1 MSYDSRTEVMGRDPV
16 GPLLFRFSIPSI
28 IGLLANALYNI
39 VDRMFIGRIVGSHG
53 LTAVTV
59 AFPFFALA
67 ITLGILVSVGASSLV
82 SRSLG
87 RREMELSENVLSN
100 AFVLAIIAGFSLALS
115 GLFFGKHF
123 LRLFG
128 ASENVLGE
136 ALVYLRIIA
145 LGMPFL
151 LVNFVLNGLIRAE
164 GAPRWA
170 MGTMLIGTLTNI
182 FLDWLFIA
190 RMGWGVRGAAWG
202 TAIAQ
207 AAAIF
212 WVFLFY
218 ARHSTLKIR
227 ARLLPLQKRIVLPIV
242 KVGISPGL
250 LELSFV
256 TLLVLLNRIMGSL
269 GGDIAISAV
278 GIFFSLD
285 TLFYLPALGIGDG
298 AQPLIGFNYGAGRM
312 DRVRKIVMLA
322 IAFAAGIFTFFW
334 AVAEVFP
341 VFLVGLFSR
350 GDPRLTSMAV
360 RGLRLGYML
369 LPLASLFVVTS
380 YTFQAIGKAR
390 ATFILQVVRQVVLFF
405 PMLIIL
411 PRFIGIDGAW
421 LSFPFMDASGFL
433 LALWMLGA
441 EMKRWENPLG
451 HHKKG
456 SQTSTGQC
464 NTKKAAPD

>member
-1 MSYDSRTEVMGRDPV
+1 MGRDPV
-16 GPLLFRFSIPSI
+16 GSLLFRFSIPSI

-87 RREMELSENVLSN
+87 RGETDLADQVLSN
-100 AFVLAIIAGFSLALS
+100 AFVMAVIAGFFLALS
-115 GLFFGKHF
+115 GLFFGESL

-136 ALVYLRIIA
+136 ALAYLRIIA

-151 LVNFVLNGLIRAE
+151 LVNFVLNGLMRAE

-190 RMGWGVRGAAWG
+190 RMGWGVSGAAWG
-202 TAIAQ
+202 TTIAQ
-207 AAAIF
+207 AVAIT
-212 WVFLFY
+212 WVLFFY
-218 ARHSTLKIR
+218 ALRSGLKIR
-227 ARLLPLQKRIVLPIV
+227 TVLMPLRKGIVLPIMA
-242 KVGISPGL
+242 VGISPGL

-256 TLLVLLNRIMGSL
+256 TLLVLLNHIMGSL

-285 TLFYLPALGIGDG
+285 TLFFLPALGIGDG

-312 DRVRKIVMLA
+312 DRVKSIVIMA
-322 IAFAAGIFTFFW
+322 IAAAAGVFSLFW
-334 AVAEVFP
+334 VIVQIFP

-350 GDPRLTSMAV
+350 GDADLTAMTV

-369 LPLASLFVVTS
+369 LPLMSLYIVTS

-390 ATFILQVVRQVVLFF
+390 ATFVLQVVRQVVLFF

-411 PRFIGIDGAW
+411 PRLIGIDGAW

-433 LALWMLGA
+433 LALWMLRA
-441 EMKRWENPLG
+441 EMKRWEPPATMR
-451 HHKKG
+451 K
-456 SQTSTGQC
+456 
-464 NTKKAAPD
+464 

>member
-1 MSYDSRTEVMGRDPV
+1 MGRDPV
-16 GPLLFRFSIPSI
+16 GSLLFRFSIPSI

-87 RREMELSENVLSN
+87 RGETDLADQVLSN
-100 AFVLAIIAGFSLALS
+100 AFVMAVIAGFFLALS
-115 GLFFGKHF
+115 GLFFGESL

-136 ALVYLRIIA
+136 ALAYLRIIA

-151 LVNFVLNGLIRAE
+151 LVNFVLNGLMRAE

-190 RMGWGVRGAAWG
+190 RMGWGVSGAAWG
-202 TAIAQ
+202 TTIAQ
-207 AAAIF
+207 AVAIT
-212 WVFLFY
+212 WVLFFY
-218 ARHSTLKIR
+218 ALRSGLKIR
-227 ARLLPLQKRIVLPIV
+227 TVLMPLRKGIVLPIMA
-242 KVGISPGL
+242 VGISPGL

-256 TLLVLLNRIMGSL
+256 TLLVLLNHIMGSL

-285 TLFYLPALGIGDG
+285 TLFFLPALGIGDG

-312 DRVRKIVMLA
+312 DRVKSIVIMA
-322 IAFAAGIFTFFW
+322 IAAAAGVFSLFW
-334 AVAEVFP
+334 VIVQIFP

-350 GDPRLTSMAV
+350 GDADLTAMTV

-369 LPLASLFVVTS
+369 LPLMSLYIVTS

-390 ATFILQVVRQVVLFF
+390 ATFVLQVVRQVVLFF

-411 PRFIGIDGAW
+411 PRLIGIDGAW

-433 LALWMLGA
+433 LALWMLRA
-441 EMKRWENPLG
+441 EMKRWGPPATMR
-451 HHKKG
+451 K
-456 SQTSTGQC
+456 
-464 NTKKAAPD
+464 

>member
-1 MSYDSRTEVMGRDPV
+1 M
-16 GPLLFRFSIPSI
+16 
-28 IGLLANALYNI
+28 
-39 VDRMFIGRIVGSHG
+39 
-53 LTAVTV
+53 
-59 AFPFFALA
+59 
-67 ITLGILVSVGASSLV
+67 
-82 SRSLG
+82 
-87 RREMELSENVLSN
+87 
-100 AFVLAIIAGFSLALS
+100 
-115 GLFFGKHF
+115 
-123 LRLFG
+123 
-128 ASENVLGE
+128 
-136 ALVYLRIIA
+136 
-145 LGMPFL
+145 
-151 LVNFVLNGLIRAE
+151 
-164 GAPRWA
+164 
-170 MGTMLIGTLTNI
+170 
-182 FLDWLFIA
+182 
-190 RMGWGVRGAAWG
+190 
-202 TAIAQ
+202 
-207 AAAIF
+207 
-212 WVFLFY
+212 
-218 ARHSTLKIR
+218 KIR

>member
-1 MSYDSRTEVMGRDPV
+1 
-16 GPLLFRFSIPSI
+16 
-28 IGLLANALYNI
+28 
-39 VDRMFIGRIVGSHG
+39 
-53 LTAVTV
+53 V

-87 RREMELSENVLSN
+87 RGETDLADQVLSN
-100 AFVLAIIAGFSLALS
+100 AFVMAVIAGFFLALS
-115 GLFFGKHF
+115 GLFFGESL

-136 ALVYLRIIA
+136 ALAYLRIIA

-151 LVNFVLNGLIRAE
+151 LVNFVLNGLMRAE

-190 RMGWGVRGAAWG
+190 RMGWGVSGAAWG
-202 TAIAQ
+202 TTIAQ
-207 AAAIF
+207 AVAIT
-212 WVFLFY
+212 WVLFFY
-218 ARHSTLKIR
+218 ALRSGLKIR
-227 ARLLPLQKRIVLPIV
+227 TVLMPLRKGIVLPIMA
-242 KVGISPGL
+242 VGISPGL

-256 TLLVLLNRIMGSL
+256 TLLVLLNHIMGSL

-285 TLFYLPALGIGDG
+285 TLFFLPALGIGDG

-312 DRVRKIVMLA
+312 DRVKSIVIMA
-322 IAFAAGIFTFFW
+322 IAAAAGVFSLFW
-334 AVAEVFP
+334 VIVQIFP

-350 GDPRLTSMAV
+350 GDADLTAMTV

-369 LPLASLFVVTS
+369 LPLMSLYIVTS

-390 ATFILQVVRQVVLFF
+390 ATFVLQVVRQVVLFF

-411 PRFIGIDGAW
+411 PRLIGIDGAW

-433 LALWMLGA
+433 LALWMLRA
-441 EMKRWENPLG
+441 EMKRWGPPATMR
-451 HHKKG
+451 K
-456 SQTSTGQC
+456 
-464 NTKKAAPD
+464 

>member
-1 MSYDSRTEVMGRDPV
+1 MGRDPV
-16 GPLLFRFSIPSI
+16 GSLLFRFSIPSI

-87 RREMELSENVLSN
+87 RGETDLADQVLSN
-100 AFVLAIIAGFSLALS
+100 AFVMAVIAGFFLALS
-115 GLFFGKHF
+115 GLFFGESL

-136 ALVYLRIIA
+136 ALAYLRIIA

-151 LVNFVLNGLIRAE
+151 LVNFVLNGLMRAE

-190 RMGWGVRGAAWG
+190 RMGWGVSGAAWG
-202 TAIAQ
+202 TTIAQ
-207 AAAIF
+207 AVAIT
-212 WVFLFY
+212 WVLFFY
-218 ARHSTLKIR
+218 ALRSGLKIR
-227 ARLLPLQKRIVLPIV
+227 TVLMPLRKGIVLPIMA
-242 KVGISPGL
+242 VGISPGL

-256 TLLVLLNRIMGSL
+256 TLLVLLNHIMGSL

-285 TLFYLPALGIGDG
+285 TLFFLPALGIGDG

-312 DRVRKIVMLA
+312 DRVKSIVIMA
-322 IAFAAGIFTFFW
+322 IAAAAGVFSLFW
-334 AVAEVFP
+334 VIVQIFP

-350 GDPRLTSMAV
+350 GDADLTAMTV

-369 LPLASLFVVTS
+369 LPLMSLYIVTS

-390 ATFILQVVRQVVLFF
+390 ATFVLQVVRQVVLFF

-411 PRFIGIDGAW
+411 PRLIGIDGAW

-433 LALWMLGA
+433 LAMWMLRA
-441 EMKRWENPLG
+441 EMKRWGPPATMR
-451 HHKKG
+451 K
-456 SQTSTGQC
+456 
-464 NTKKAAPD
+464 

>member
-1 MSYDSRTEVMGRDPV
+1 M
-16 GPLLFRFSIPSI
+16 
-28 IGLLANALYNI
+28 
-39 VDRMFIGRIVGSHG
+39 
-53 LTAVTV
+53 AV
-59 AFPFFALA
+59 
-67 ITLGILVSVGASSLV
+67 
-82 SRSLG
+82 
-87 RREMELSENVLSN
+87 
-100 AFVLAIIAGFSLALS
+100 IAGFFLALS
-115 GLFFGKHF
+115 GLFFGESL

-136 ALVYLRIIA
+136 ALAYLRIIA

-151 LVNFVLNGLIRAE
+151 LVNFVLNGLMRAE

-190 RMGWGVRGAAWG
+190 RMGWGVSGAAWG
-202 TAIAQ
+202 TTIAQ
-207 AAAIF
+207 AVAIT
-212 WVFLFY
+212 WVLFFY
-218 ARHSTLKIR
+218 ALRSGLKIR
-227 ARLLPLQKRIVLPIV
+227 TVLMPLRKGIVLPIMA
-242 KVGISPGL
+242 VGISPGL

-256 TLLVLLNRIMGSL
+256 TLLVLLNHIMGSL

-285 TLFYLPALGIGDG
+285 TLFFLPALGIGDG

-312 DRVRKIVMLA
+312 DRVKSIVIMA
-322 IAFAAGIFTFFW
+322 IAAAAGVFSLFW
-334 AVAEVFP
+334 VIVQIFP

-350 GDPRLTSMAV
+350 GDADLTAMTV

-369 LPLASLFVVTS
+369 LPLMSLYIVTS

-390 ATFILQVVRQVVLFF
+390 ATFVLQVVRQVVLFF

-411 PRFIGIDGAW
+411 PRLIGIDGAW

-433 LALWMLGA
+433 LALWMLRA
-441 EMKRWENPLG
+441 EMKRWGPPATMR
-451 HHKKG
+451 K
-456 SQTSTGQC
+456 
-464 NTKKAAPD
+464 

>member
-1 MSYDSRTEVMGRDPV
+1 MPHEIRTEVMGRDPV
-16 GPLLFRFSIPSI
+16 GSLLLRFSIPSI
-28 IGLLANALYNI
+28 VGLLANALYNI

-87 RREMELSENVLSN
+87 RGETDLAEQVLSN
-100 AFVLAIIAGFSLALS
+100 AFVMAIIAGLSLALS

-136 ALVYLRIIA
+136 ALAYLRIIA
-145 LGMPFL
+145 LGIPFL
-151 LVNFVLNGLIRAE
+151 MVNFVLNGLVRAE

-202 TAIAQ
+202 TTIAQ

-212 WVFLFY
+212 WVLYFY
-218 ARHSTLKIR
+218 SRCSTLKIR
-227 ARLLPLQKRIVLPIV
+227 SRLFPLRKRIVFPVLA
-242 KVGISPGL
+242 VGISPGL

-256 TLLVLLNRIMGSL
+256 TLLVLLNHIMGSL

-298 AQPLIGFNYGAGRM
+298 AQPLVGFNYGAGRM
-312 DRVRKIVMLA
+312 DRVRKIVLLA
-322 IAFAAGIFTFFW
+322 IACAAAIFSLFW

-350 GDPRLTSMAV
+350 DDPELAVLAV
-360 RGLRLGYML
+360 RGIRLGYML

-433 LALWMLGA
+433 LALWMLRA
-441 EMKRWENPLG
+441 EMKRWGTTRPVE
-451 HHKKG
+451 KG
-456 SQTSTGQC
+456 
-464 NTKKAAPD
+464 P

>member
-1 MSYDSRTEVMGRDPV
+1 LTDLRTETMGRDPV
-16 GPLLFRFSIPSI
+16 GSLLFRFSIPSI

-87 RREMELSENVLSN
+87 RGETDLADQVLSN
-100 AFVLAIIAGFSLALS
+100 AFVMAVIAGFFLALS
-115 GLFFGKHF
+115 GLFFGESL

-136 ALVYLRIIA
+136 ALAYLRIIA

-151 LVNFVLNGLIRAE
+151 LVNFVLNGLMRAE

-190 RMGWGVRGAAWG
+190 RMGWGVSGAAWG
-202 TAIAQ
+202 TTIAQ
-207 AAAIF
+207 AVAIT
-212 WVFLFY
+212 WVLFFY
-218 ARHSTLKIR
+218 ALRSGLKIR
-227 ARLLPLQKRIVLPIV
+227 TVLMPLRKGIVLPIMA
-242 KVGISPGL
+242 VGISPGL

-256 TLLVLLNRIMGSL
+256 TLLVLLNHIMGSL

-285 TLFYLPALGIGDG
+285 TLFFLPALGIGDG

-312 DRVRKIVMLA
+312 DRVKSIVIMA
-322 IAFAAGIFTFFW
+322 IAAAAGVFSLFW
-334 AVAEVFP
+334 VIVQIFP

-350 GDPRLTSMAV
+350 GDADLTAMTV

-369 LPLASLFVVTS
+369 LPLMSLYIVTS

-390 ATFILQVVRQVVLFF
+390 ATFVLQVVRQVVLFF

-411 PRFIGIDGAW
+411 PRLIGIDGAW

-433 LALWMLGA
+433 LALWMLRA
-441 EMKRWENPLG
+441 EMKRWGPPATMR
-451 HHKKG
+451 K
-456 SQTSTGQC
+456 
-464 NTKKAAPD
+464 

>member
-1 MSYDSRTEVMGRDPV
+1 MTDLRTETMGRDPV
-16 GPLLFRFSIPSI
+16 GSLLFRFSIPSI

-87 RREMELSENVLSN
+87 RGETDLADQVLSN
-100 AFVLAIIAGFSLALS
+100 AFVMAVIAGFFLALS
-115 GLFFGKHF
+115 GLFFGESL

-136 ALVYLRIIA
+136 ALAYLRIIA

-151 LVNFVLNGLIRAE
+151 LVNFVLNGLMRAE

-190 RMGWGVRGAAWG
+190 RMGWGVSGAAWG
-202 TAIAQ
+202 TTIAQ
-207 AAAIF
+207 AVAIT
-212 WVFLFY
+212 WVLFFY
-218 ARHSTLKIR
+218 ALRSGLKIR
-227 ARLLPLQKRIVLPIV
+227 TVLMPLRKGIVLPIMA
-242 KVGISPGL
+242 VGISPGL

-256 TLLVLLNRIMGSL
+256 TLLVLLNHIMGSL

-285 TLFYLPALGIGDG
+285 TLFFLPALGIGDG

-312 DRVRKIVMLA
+312 DRVKSIVIMA
-322 IAFAAGIFTFFW
+322 IAAAAGVFSLFW
-334 AVAEVFP
+334 VIVQIFP

-350 GDPRLTSMAV
+350 GDADLTAMTV

-369 LPLASLFVVTS
+369 LPLMSLYIVTS

-390 ATFILQVVRQVVLFF
+390 ATFVLQVVRQVVLFF

-411 PRFIGIDGAW
+411 PRLIGIDGAW

-433 LALWMLGA
+433 LALWMLRA
-441 EMKRWENPLG
+441 EMKRWGPPATMR
-451 HHKKG
+451 K
-456 SQTSTGQC
+456 
-464 NTKKAAPD
+464 

>member
-1 MSYDSRTEVMGRDPV
+1 MGRDPV
-16 GPLLFRFSIPSI
+16 GSLLFRFSIPSI

-59 AFPFFALA
+59 AFPFYALA

-87 RREMELSENVLSN
+87 RGETNLAEQVLSN
-100 AFVLAIIAGFSLALS
+100 GFVMSMIAGLSLAFS
-115 GLFFGKHF
+115 GLLFGEHF

-136 ALVYLRIIA
+136 ALSYLRIIA

-151 LVNFVLNGLIRAE
+151 LVNFVLNGLMRAE

-170 MGTMLIGTLTNI
+170 MGTMLIGMLTNI

-202 TAIAQ
+202 TTIAQ
-207 AAAIF
+207 AVAIC
-212 WVFLFY
+212 WVLFFY
-218 ARHSTLKIR
+218 TRCSTLKIK
-227 ARLLPLQKRIVLPIV
+227 AGLLPLRKEIVFPVLAI
-242 KVGISPGL
+242 GISPGL

-256 TLLVLLNRIMGSL
+256 TMLVLLNHIMGSL

-312 DRVRKIVMLA
+312 DRVRKIVLLA
-322 IAFAAGIFTFFW
+322 IASASAVFTIFWT
-334 AVAEVFP
+334 VAEIFP

-350 GDPRLTSMAV
+350 NDPELTALAV
-360 RGLRLGYML
+360 RGIRLGYML
-369 LPLASLFVVTS
+369 LPMASLFVVTS

-390 ATFILQVVRQVVLFF
+390 ATFVLQVVRQLVLFF
-405 PMLIIL
+405 PMLVML
-411 PRFIGIDGAW
+411 PRIIGIDGAW

-433 LALWMLGA
+433 LALWMLRA
-441 EMKRWENPLG
+441 EMKRWGRQKLTI
-451 HHKKG
+451 
-456 SQTSTGQC
+456 SYL
-464 NTKKAAPD
+464 